1 MAAEEEDDDIWD
13 SWEDMADSG
22 VNNLQIMFISLTFVI
37 HINFYPVKT
46 PIFLGFF
53 SRKLCQ

>member
-22 VNNLQIMFISLTFVI
+22 VNNLQTMFISLTFVI

-46 PIFLGFF
+46 PIF
-53 SRKLCQ
+53 